1 MFIVRE
7 ILVPILWHADVNF
20 SLKIVDLEFFLSL
33 DTEKKN
39 KKNHNKRYK
48 TQTDL
53 IRRCI

>member
-33 DTEKKN
+33 DTEKKQE
-39 KKNHNKRYK
+39 KSQQK
-48 TQTDL
+48 
-53 IRRCI
+53 I